1 MIYWTY
7 STFSQEDI
15 DRFERD
21 ADKLLSEEEKRA
33 YRKLTI
39 PKRREEW
46 LASRILAKCL
56 VTKVFAERDLGM
68 CEVEVHK
75 EASGMPFIVLDGK
88 RVGRLSLSHSGK
100 AAVIAFSPDSNARV
114 GVDIERLEERT
125 TQMTDLFFTP
135 HESRWVAS
143 FEGYQLALAQNLVWS
158 AKESYLKAIG
168 KGLHLD
174 TRKVAIGN
182 VDLVN
187 SNSGIWHDIAFST
200 DSQDEMQ
207 YAMVFQ
213 ARRNYVLTLC
223 ADRQRKLE
231 FVPLELAQ
239 VEMSKESPS
248 LCLAC
253 KA

>member
-7 STFSQEDI
+7 SSFTQDDI
-15 DRFERD
+15 DRFETD
-21 ADKLLSEEEKRA
+21 IDKILSEEEGRA

-39 PKRREEW
+39 PKRKHEW
-46 LASRILAKCL
+46 LASRVLAKCL
-56 VTKVFAERDLGM
+56 VAKVFAEQDLHM

-75 EASGMPFIVLDGK
+75 EASGMPFIVVDGK
-88 RVGRLSLSHSGK
+88 RTGRLSLSHSGN
-100 AAVIAFSPDSNARV
+100 ATIVAFSPDSDARV

-125 TQMTDLFFTP
+125 AQMTDLFFTP

-143 FEGYQLALAQNLVWS
+143 FEGYQLSLAQNLVWS

-200 DSQDEMQ
+200 SNQDELR
-207 YAMVFQ
+207 YTMVFQ

-223 ADRQRKLE
+223 ADHLRKLE
-231 FVPLELAQ
+231 YVPFELAQ
-239 VEMSKESPS
+239 VELSKESPA

-253 KA
+253 RA